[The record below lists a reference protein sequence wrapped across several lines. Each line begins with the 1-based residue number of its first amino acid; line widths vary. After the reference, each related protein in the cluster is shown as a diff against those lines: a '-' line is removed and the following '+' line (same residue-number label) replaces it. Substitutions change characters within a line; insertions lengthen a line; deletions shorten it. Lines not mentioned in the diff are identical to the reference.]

1 MINQDDLWK
10 KLLNEKIDIQK
21 FESQK
26 FLIEKKEAK
35 LLRARRC
42 LENIFLTKKL
52 MFEGTDTEKEN
63 FKKLQKLERTIPERN
78 WRL

>member
-1 MINQDDLWK
+1 
-10 KLLNEKIDIQK
+10 
-21 FESQK
+21 
-26 FLIEKKEAK
+26 
-35 LLRARRC
+35 
-42 LENIFLTKKL
+42 